1 MPKNFPGMNTQKIQ
15 NPNSRPDYGIDA
27 PGVRLGMLAAG
38 VAGLIMAV
46 VSGLVGAYTAQ
57 FPSPVIA
64 ACLTLGVLVAMYGF
78 FMGGYMTWASRVG
91 KLQTRQRLLDDAAHM
106 LNWTGREKVLDV
118 GCGRG
123 LMLVGAALRL
133 TQGVAIGIDLWRA
146 EDQANNTPE
155 AALDNALLAGVADRI
170 SVDTGDA
177 RDLPYPDESFDLV
190 VSHWVVHNIADPKDR
205 LQVLDEMLR
214 VLRPGGVIAL
224 ADIEH
229 VQEYRDHVLKNGA
242 VDVKVLDGGAAAAVM
257 GVLSGGSFR
266 PQALLA
272 RKEWAM

>member
-1 MPKNFPGMNTQKIQ
+1 MNTQNRHKSATQ
-15 NPNSRPDYGIDA
+15 PDYGIDA
-27 PGVRLGMLAAG
+27 PGIRLGMFAAG
-38 VAGLIMAV
+38 VVGLLLASAANLAGPYIAWIPTGLKTAVLIVGLI
-46 VSGLVGAYTAQ
+46 
-57 FPSPVIA
+57 A
-64 ACLTLGVLVAMYGF
+64 AAYGF
-78 FMGGYMTWASRVG
+78 FMGSYMTWASRVG
-91 KLQTRQRLLDDAAHM
+91 KLRTRQRLLDGAAHM

-155 AALDNALLAGVADRI
+155 AALGNARLAGVADRI

-177 RDLPYPDESFDLV
+177 RDLPYPDASFDLV
-190 VSHWVVHNIADPKDR
+190 VSHWVVHNIADRKDR

-224 ADIEH
+224 SDIEH
-229 VQEYRDHVLKNGA
+229 VRDYRDHLLGAGA
-242 VDVKVLDGGAAAAVM
+242 VDVKVLHGGAEAAVM

-266 PQALLA
+266 PQALFA
-272 RKEWAM
+272 RKA